1 MGANAGF
8 RRGPCWGHSSKT
20 GRSSKIRINKMR
32 SPAKLA
38 LSAALLIIA
47 ALPAVAMGARP
58 NDRDHYRGAPGPIA
72 GAGLPILAVG
82 YGAYWLVRR
91 YRREPE

>member
-1 MGANAGF
+1 MLAAVPVGLNAGF
-8 RRGPCWGHSSKT
+8 VGGFAGAFKQNRMD
-20 GRSSKIRINKMR
+20 KMR
-32 SPAKLA
+32 APAKLT

-91 YRREPE
+91 YRRKPE